1 MVSIGAL
8 KKRKTRWAVRFWL
21 VLVSAWLISLPLA
34 YWLRVSFPL
43 QQADAIVI
51 FSGSSGYV
59 ERCRYAAWLYGRGV
73 APLII
78 LTNDHTQGGWSNE
91 QERNPLFVELAVAEL
106 RAAGVEP
113 NKILVLNDPVFST
126 HDDAKVL
133 RTYAAAHGTGKLL
146 FVTSPYH
153 SRRALWTVRRVFSGM
168 NTEIGIETPDPGLQS
183 PQPWQWLLSPS
194 GWCQVALEYPKLFYY
209 HLRY

>member
-1 MVSIGAL
+1 MVSVGAS
-8 KKRKTRWAVRFWL
+8 KNRKTRWVVRFWVGL
-21 VLVSAWLISLPLA
+21 VAAWLISLPLA
-34 YWLRVSFPL
+34 YGLRVNEPL
-43 QQADAIVI
+43 SKADAIVI
-51 FSGSSGYV
+51 FSGSAGYV

-106 RAAGVEP
+106 RTAGVERD
-113 NKILVLNDPVFST
+113 KILVLQDPVFST
-126 HDDAKVL
+126 FDDANVV
-133 RTYAAAHGTGKLL
+133 RNYAEAHGTGKLL

-153 SRRALWTVRRVFSGM
+153 SRRALWTVRRVFGGM
-168 NTEIGIETPDPGLQS
+168 NTQIGIETPDPGFQS

-194 GWCQVALEYPKLFYY
+194 GWRQVALEYPKLFYY
-209 HLRY
+209 LLRY